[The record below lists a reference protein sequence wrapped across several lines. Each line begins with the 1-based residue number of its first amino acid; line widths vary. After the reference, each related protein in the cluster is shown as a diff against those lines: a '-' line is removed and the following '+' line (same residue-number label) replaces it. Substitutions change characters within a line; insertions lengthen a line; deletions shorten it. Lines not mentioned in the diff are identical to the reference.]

1 MFSFSGI
8 GADDAFIFVKIWQCV
23 LTERVKASSMVTTS
37 DRHSDILLQT
47 MSYTFRHAAL
57 SMLTTSLTTA
67 CAFYASYVSSIT
79 AVRCFGIF
87 SGTAIIVN
95 YMLMI
100 SWLPACISIAEKMSC
115 LSFKFKNLTLLR
127 LSFFKSLSHVGTRIE
142 DSIIS
147 IVVYLPYLCIAVLG
161 RIF

>member
-1 MFSFSGI
+1 
-8 GADDAFIFVKIWQCV
+8 V
-23 LTERVKASSMVTTS
+23 LTERVKASGVVATS

-57 SMLTTSLTTA
+57 SMLTTSLTTS
-67 CAFYASYVSSIT
+67 CAFFASFVSSIT

-95 YMLMI
+95 YLLMI

-115 LSFKFKNLTLLR
+115 LSFKFQNLTLLR
-127 LSFFKSLSHVGTRIE
+127 LNFFKSLSHFGTKLE
-142 DSIIS
+142 DFIIS
-147 IVVYLPYLCIAVLG
+147 IVVHLPYLCIAVLG
-161 RIF
+161 QYILPYSPNRG